1 MNEPLKRMTAEEFAT
16 WAEAQDQGRFELID
30 GVVVEMNSEA
40 AVHARTKRRIANL
53 LEAALMRAGVDGE
66 VFGDGMAVKITER
79 IVHEPDAMLRLG
91 PRLPD
96 AQNLVFDP
104 VIVVEVVSP
113 RSGPVD
119 TSTKLVNYMSLPSVM
134 HYLVVRTNEQIVLHY
149 QRGPDGKPALTTLTE
164 GPLHLAP
171 PGLTIQVAE
180 IFA

>member
-30 GVVVEMNSEA
+30 GVVVEMNSEQY
-40 AVHARTKRRIANL
+40 VHARVKGNIVFLLRIALRNIGIIGDVL
-53 LEAALMRAGVDGE
+53 
-66 VFGDGMAVKITER
+66 GDGMAVRISDR
-79 IVHEPDAMLRLG
+79 IVHEPDALLRLG
-91 PRLPD
+91 PRLPKT
-96 AQNLVFDP
+96 QVLIEDP

-134 HYLVVRTNEQIVLHY
+134 HYLVVRTNEEIVLHY
-149 QRGPDGKPALTTLTE
+149 SRGTDGEPTLKTHHN
-164 GPLHLAP
+164 GAFSLDP

-180 IFA
+180 IFD